1 MPPQKKISVFW
12 SWIQHGFFGRKK
24 MLAVRARSTAL
35 AVALGAVAATVAGAG
50 AGAVGGEESS
60 FSYSDVIDD

>member
-24 MLAVRARSTAL
+24 MLAARARSTAL

-50 AGAVGGEESS
+50 AGAVGWEESS